1 MRHLK
6 STVVAILRL
15 LAAAAV
21 LALIILLVELV
32 AGVLLVE
39 AEALFG

>member
-1 MRHLK
+1 MRRLK
-6 STVVAILRL
+6 STAVAILRL

-21 LALIILLVELV
+21 LALIVLLVELI

>member
-15 LAAAAV
+15 LSAAAV
-21 LALIILLVELV
+21 LALIILLVELI
-32 AGVLLVE
+32 AGVLLVG
-39 AEALFG
+39 AGALFG